1 MSTITGY
8 RHSATCT
15 CGCHLVVGAKGRRRE
30 DDDTPRLAAM
40 GGAVYEFPAST
51 DRGPVDVY
59 YERRRNRPT
68 HPPDDLGTD
77 APTDEETR

>member
-1 MSTITGY
+1 MTDSRRKGRDSEREGTITGY
-8 RHSATCT
+8 RHSATCL

-59 YERRRNRPT
+59 YERPKEN
-68 HPPDDLGTD
+68 
-77 APTDEETR
+77 E